1 MRAIRIEA
9 PNDAHLVELLR
20 PEPREKEV
28 LIEVRA
34 SGICGTDIHILRGE
48 YLGDY
53 PVIPGHEFAGTVV
66 ATGAQVTRF
75 RPGDRVAVE
84 PNLACDNC
92 PNCLNN
98 RQNFCDN
105 WEAVG
110 VTLPG
115 GMAEYVAV
123 PEKAV
128 FDIGSLPFAHGAFV
142 EPLSCVIHGIQKA
155 AIHAGDRVLI
165 VGAGPIGI
173 LLLQMARLQGATHVA
188 VAEQNPQRA
197 AFAES
202 LGADNVTY
210 DLNDAPRTAFDVVI
224 DATGVTAV
232 MSRTPDYVRR
242 GGTLLLFGVPPRES
256 RVAFDAFEL
265 FRKGVTLHTSFTSVR
280 NSTQAVALLQSG
292 RVAVSDLVSH
302 QLGLASFTRG
312 SELLE
317 SGTEGVRKVQILPQA

>member
-1 MRAIRIEA
+1 
-9 PNDAHLVELLR
+9 
-20 PEPREKEV
+20 

-48 YLGDY
+48 YMGDY
-53 PVIPGHEFAGTVV
+53 PVIPGHEFAGNVV
-66 ATGAQVTRF
+66 AVGARVTRF

-92 PNCLNN
+92 LNCLNN
-98 RQNFCDN
+98 RQNFCEH

-110 VTLPG
+110 VTVPG

-173 LLLQMARLQGATHVA
+173 LLLQIARLQGATSVA
-188 VAEQNPQRA
+188 VAERNPQRA
-197 AFAES
+197 AFAETM
-202 LGADNVTY
+202 GAEEVAH
-210 DLNDAPRTAFDVVI
+210 DLDDLPRTAFDVVV
-224 DATGVTAV
+224 DATGVNDV
-232 MSRTPDYVRR
+232 MSRTLDYVRR

-256 RVAFDAFEL
+256 RVDFDAFEL

-280 NSTQAVALLQSG
+280 NSYQAVVLLQSR
-292 RVAVSDLVSH
+292 RVDVSDLVSH
-302 QLGLASFTRG
+302 QLALASFARG
-312 SELLE
+312 VDILE
-317 SGTEGVRKVQILPQA
+317 TGAEDVRKVQILPQT